1 MEPVGLVGLVNVGVP
16 ANLEEGGGLL
26 EVIGFVV
33 VAFGL
38 ERRGAFLTASDTD
51 ARGRFPEAAFVDAV
65 EPVGE
70 TTAARMA

>member
-1 MEPVGLVGLVNVGVP
+1 MEPFGLVGLVTVGVP
-16 ANLEEGGGLL
+16 ADLEEGGGLL
-26 EVIGFVV
+26 AVIGFVMT
-33 VAFGL
+33 FGL
-38 ERRGAFLTASDTD
+38 ECRGAFLTASDTD

>member
-1 MEPVGLVGLVNVGVP
+1 MEPFGLVGLVAVGVP
-16 ANLEEGGGLL
+16 ADLEAGGGLL
-26 EVIGFVV
+26 VVIGFVV

-38 ERRGAFLTASDTD
+38 EDRGAFLTASDTD

-70 TTAARMA
+70 MTAARMA

>member
-1 MEPVGLVGLVNVGVP
+1 MEPLGLVGLVTVGVP
-16 ANLEEGGGLL
+16 VDLEAGGGLL
-26 EVIGFVV
+26 EVGFVV

-38 ERRGAFLTASDTD
+38 ESRGAFLTASDTD